1 MDPLPPAPSRWA
13 GRGWGAASF
22 LLPPPGG
29 ARSGSQARDPSVRPD
44 SSDGAGV
51 GCCGPHLPTEDARAL
66 TGWASVQRKAAPRFP
81 QPPRACSQGSTHCA
95 GVRGSEGV
103 RIRKHGQ
110 RGPDSRGA
118 CRVGRLAGPWEP
130 RHPLLRPPPRL
141 PCSPGPPSTSL
152 RRGLSVSPRPRGP
165 SVRCPDRPCRPRL
178 ESWASHVESPES
190 PGRLGA
196 GQQPTVTHRLPL
208 TQDIHAR

>member
-1 MDPLPPAPSRWA
+1 MTAARSDTGWRRAGPLSPDAPGLADGLTLQVLVVPSVKGVRSGSPLKGPSGRLSRTC
-13 GRGWGAASF
+13 G
-22 LLPPPGG
+22 PPPSS

-81 QPPRACSQGSTHCA
+81 QPPRACSQGSAHCA

-118 CRVGRLAGPWEP
+118 CRVGRLAGPREP
-130 RHPLLRPPPRL
+130 RHPLLHPYLASHAAQDPQAPASGGSCLCPPGLAGL
-141 PCSPGPPSTSL
+141 PCAARTGRADSP
-152 RRGLSVSPRPRGP
+152 
-165 SVRCPDRPCRPRL
+165 
-178 ESWASHVESPES
+178 
-190 PGRLGA
+190 
-196 GQQPTVTHRLPL
+196 
-208 TQDIHAR
+208 

>member
-130 RHPLLRPPPRL
+130 PHPLLRPPPRL
-141 PCSPGPPSTSL
+141 PCSPGPPSTQPQEGPVCVPQASRAFRAL
-152 RRGLSVSPRPRGP
+152 PGPAVQTSP
-165 SVRCPDRPCRPRL
+165 
-178 ESWASHVESPES
+178 
-190 PGRLGA
+190 
-196 GQQPTVTHRLPL
+196 
-208 TQDIHAR
+208 

>member
-81 QPPRACSQGSTHCA
+81 QPLEPVARA
-95 GVRGSEGV
+95 
-103 RIRKHGQ
+103 
-110 RGPDSRGA
+110 
-118 CRVGRLAGPWEP
+118 
-130 RHPLLRPPPRL
+130 
-141 PCSPGPPSTSL
+141 
-152 RRGLSVSPRPRGP
+152 
-165 SVRCPDRPCRPRL
+165 
-178 ESWASHVESPES
+178 
-190 PGRLGA
+190 
-196 GQQPTVTHRLPL
+196 QPTVLGSGAARGSGSGSTDSEGPTPEAPAEWGVWRGHGSLVTPCCAPHLASHAAQDPQAPASGGSCLCPPGLAGLPCAARTGRADLALSRGQATWSHRSRRAAWGRGSSRLSL
-208 TQDIHAR
+208 TGFH